1 MTSEFQSEHAEDS
14 AQSIGFSFIKAYN
27 IWHRKIKTDLLA
39 IGLTHPQFVTLAALG
54 YLQQQQEEVNQ
65 IDIAVNTDMDVMTV
79 STIVRNLEK
88 QALINRNVSK
98 IDSRAKVITITSQG
112 SFVLN
117 QALKIVEDIDR
128 TYFSVLK
135 EDKNVFNDLLH
146 LLIQK
151 NS

>member
-1 MTSEFQSEHAEDS
+1 MTSQFQSEHAEDS

-54 YLQQQQEEVNQ
+54 YLQQHQEEVKQ

-88 QALINRNVSK
+88 QALINRKASK
-98 IDSRAKVITITSQG
+98 IDTRAKVITITSKG
-112 SFVLN
+112 TLILN
-117 QALKIVEDIDR
+117 QALKIVETIDKA
-128 TYFSVLK
+128 YFSVLQ
-135 EDKNVFNDLLH
+135 EDKETFNDLLH

-151 NS
+151 NG

>member
-54 YLQQQQEEVNQ
+54 YLQQQEEVNQ

-117 QALKIVEDIDR
+117 QALKIFEDIDR

>member
-1 MTSEFQSEHAEDS
+1 M
-14 AQSIGFSFIKAYN
+14 
-27 IWHRKIKTDLLA
+27 
-39 IGLTHPQFVTLAALG
+39 TLAALG